1 MSIYL
6 LTQTTLNLDLSKR
19 AMSLLSKKT
28 LTFSKRLLGDSEA
41 TLESHYKHNRVYK
54 KMHSYKMS
62 TKLKSPQ
69 KLKQVYV
76 STSSWG
82 LLVSLSQNYLPQIL
96 RNPQLVL
103 ILELCSFLIQP
114 CKSLNTSPSIVTRT
128 TSHTIIAYIQFTT
141 YYYPSHALQVLQ
153 FLMFVRK

>member
-1 MSIYL
+1 
-6 LTQTTLNLDLSKR
+6 
-19 AMSLLSKKT
+19 MSLLPKKL
-28 LTFSKRLLGDSEA
+28 LTFSKRLPGDSEA

-82 LLVSLSQNYLPQIL
+82 LLVFLSQNYLRQIL

-103 ILELCSFLIQP
+103 ILELCPFLIQP
-114 CKSLNTSPSIVTRT
+114 CKSLYTSTSIVTRT
-128 TSHTIIAYIQFTT
+128 NQRHSHIAYIQFTT

-153 FLMFVRK
+153 SGPSRMGGCGGCDTPPEN

>member
-1 MSIYL
+1 
-6 LTQTTLNLDLSKR
+6 
-19 AMSLLSKKT
+19 MSLLSKKT
-28 LTFSKRLLGDSEA
+28 LTFSKRLPGDSEA
-41 TLESHYKHNRVYK
+41 TRANHYKHNRVYK

-62 TKLKSPQ
+62 TTKLKSPQ

-128 TSHTIIAYIQFTT
+128 NQPHNHSIYTIHYT
-141 YYYPSHALQVLQ
+141 YYYTSHALQVLQ